1 MLAPLSPSSLRVRAQ
16 SAPAEQLTRQLA
28 VVVTAN
34 NQLEQQLLQ
43 LEVQRS
49 ADQRRIQWL
58 ERLLEKA
65 PPEPRPPGPPI
76 LEKNV
81 RENFTACGDDDHHRT
96 LKWDGAKL
104 HDGERGAYVDSG
116 ALAACLARVLTS
128 LSFDTHLCHP
138 QSAMLTAR
146 ASLLKSESVPPES
159 GLARRRL
166 QTARR
171 CAPWPLRS
179 DSHPLVTV
187 LVVHVCLG
195 VVGAVAEAP

>member
-81 RENFTACGDDDHHRT
+81 RENVTDHRT
-96 LKWDGAKL
+96 LKWDGAKI

-171 CAPWPLRS
+171 CAPWPLRVTRT
-179 DSHPLVTV
+179 PL
-187 LVVHVCLG
+187 
-195 VVGAVAEAP
+195 